1 LSCAAGMR
9 SRPRR
14 RRSYRNS
21 WCRCRFLHTPVT
33 LPVAISTARRR
44 VPGSGEVVTRLTVL
58 LSPSLR
64 LRAWVSLALAPPVTP
79 QNSCAPERYETGRRG
94 LLFTNPSCANDRP
107 PSPSQRGCLWF
118 PFRDRRRRD
127 AGSHVCK
134 ERGEGARIVVRIAA
148 GIGGPSGAAA
158 AAKFIGGPTHIS
170 LQSESAADQGPRPVQ
185 FALPIHPVVRARPV
199 EVDLCVQAELLHA
212 TDECPVLRSDRRFD

>member
-1 LSCAAGMR
+1 MR

-44 VPGSGEVVTRLTVL
+44 VPGSGEVVTMLTVL

-134 ERGEGARIVVRIAA
+134 ERGEGARIVVLIAGDWKA
-148 GIGGPSGAAA
+148 IWCSRCSE
-158 AAKFIGGPTHIS
+158 IHWGPTQIS

-199 EVDLCVQAELLHA
+199 EVDLCIQAELPHA
-212 TDECPVLRSDRRFD
+212 TDECPVLRSDRSFD